1 MNELHSHENSQ
12 GTITKAVRAF
22 RTSGESAEKLVAAIR
37 ARPYLASGIVAGV
50 VLAVATGLIVR
61 AQRRRSF
68 MDVPHWLDLKRRC
81 RDRPARGAKDR
92 TWRKRGTRLA
102 AAR

>member
-1 MNELHSHENSQ
+1 MMNELHSHENSQ

-22 RTSGESAEKLVAAIR
+22 RASGESAEKLVAAIR

-68 MDVPHWLDLKRRC
+68 MDVLTGWI
-81 RDRPARGAKDR
+81 
-92 TWRKRGTRLA
+92 
-102 AAR
+102 